1 MRVMRSGNFLE
12 VLNKDIKASGLRLQ
26 MFPPVRWT
34 IGTKPANNR
43 ELRINHCMKTR
54 SLILLVLVGFIIGF
68 TAAES
73 LSENKTEET
82 KKIELLLA
90 RLEAMQNVVFIRNGK
105 EYSSNKAAD
114 HLHLKWKK
122 AGRYVKTAEDFIA
135 LCGSKSSSLIKCGF
149 QMAG

>member
-1 MRVMRSGNFLE
+1 
-12 VLNKDIKASGLRLQ
+12 
-26 MFPPVRWT
+26 
-34 IGTKPANNR
+34 
-43 ELRINHCMKTR
+43 MKTR

-82 KKIELLLA
+82 QKIELLLA

-135 LCGSKSSSLIKCGF
+135 LCGSKSSISGKPYKMRFADGRIENSAAILKELLKEIERSKDIR
-149 QMAG
+149 

>member
-1 MRVMRSGNFLE
+1 
-12 VLNKDIKASGLRLQ
+12 
-26 MFPPVRWT
+26 
-34 IGTKPANNR
+34 
-43 ELRINHCMKTR
+43 MKTR
-54 SLILLVLVGFIIGF
+54 SLILLVLIGFIIGF

-135 LCGSKSSSLIKCGF
+135 LCGSKSSISGKPYKMRFADGRIENSAVILKELLNEIERSKDSR
-149 QMAG
+149 

>member
-1 MRVMRSGNFLE
+1 
-12 VLNKDIKASGLRLQ
+12 
-26 MFPPVRWT
+26 
-34 IGTKPANNR
+34 
-43 ELRINHCMKTR
+43 MKTR

-73 LSENKTEET
+73 LSENKIEET

-135 LCGSKSSSLIKCGF
+135 LCGSKSSISGKPYKMRFPDGRIENSAVVLKELLKKIERSKESR
-149 QMAG
+149 

>member
-1 MRVMRSGNFLE
+1 
-12 VLNKDIKASGLRLQ
+12 
-26 MFPPVRWT
+26 
-34 IGTKPANNR
+34 
-43 ELRINHCMKTR
+43 MKTR

-135 LCGSKSSSLIKCGF
+135 LCGSKSSISGKPYKMRFPDGRIENSAVVLKELLKKIERSKESR
-149 QMAG
+149 

>member
-1 MRVMRSGNFLE
+1 MN
-12 VLNKDIKASGLRLQ
+12 
-26 MFPPVRWT
+26 
-34 IGTKPANNR
+34 
-43 ELRINHCMKTR
+43 TR

-135 LCGSKSSSLIKCGF
+135 LCGSKSSISGKPYKMRFPDGRIENSAVVLKELLKKIERSKESR
-149 QMAG
+149 

>member
-1 MRVMRSGNFLE
+1 MGFLT
-12 VLNKDIKASGLRLQ
+12 RL
-26 MFPPVRWT
+26 
-34 IGTKPANNR
+34 
-43 ELRINHCMKTR
+43 LTR
-54 SLILLVLVGFIIGF
+54 SALWIIGF

-114 HLHLKWKK
+114 HLRLKWRK
-122 AGRYVKTAEDFIA
+122 AGRYVKTAEDFIE
-135 LCGSKSSSLIKCGF
+135 LCGSRSSVSSKLYKMRFPDGRIENSAVILKEIER
-149 QMAG
+149 Q

>member
-1 MRVMRSGNFLE
+1 MN
-12 VLNKDIKASGLRLQ
+12 
-26 MFPPVRWT
+26 
-34 IGTKPANNR
+34 
-43 ELRINHCMKTR
+43 TR

-122 AGRYVKTAEDFIA
+122 AGRRVKTAEDFIE
-135 LCGSKSSSLIKCGF
+135 LCGSRSSISGKPYKMRFPDGRIENSAVVLKELLKKIERSKESR
-149 QMAG
+149 

>member
-1 MRVMRSGNFLE
+1 
-12 VLNKDIKASGLRLQ
+12 
-26 MFPPVRWT
+26 
-34 IGTKPANNR
+34 
-43 ELRINHCMKTR
+43 MKTR

-135 LCGSKSSSLIKCGF
+135 LCGSKSSISGKPYKMRFPDGRIENSAVILKELLKKIERSKDRK
-149 QMAG
+149 

>member
-1 MRVMRSGNFLE
+1 MN
-12 VLNKDIKASGLRLQ
+12 
-26 MFPPVRWT
+26 
-34 IGTKPANNR
+34 
-43 ELRINHCMKTR
+43 TR

-73 LSENKTEET
+73 LSENKIEET

-135 LCGSKSSSLIKCGF
+135 LCGSKSSISGKPYKMRFPDGRIENSAVVLKELLKKIERSKESR
-149 QMAG
+149 